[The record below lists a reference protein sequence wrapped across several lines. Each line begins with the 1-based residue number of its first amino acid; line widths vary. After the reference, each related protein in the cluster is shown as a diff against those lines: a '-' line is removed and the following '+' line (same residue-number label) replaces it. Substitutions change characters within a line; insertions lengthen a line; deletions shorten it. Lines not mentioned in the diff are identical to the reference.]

1 MLAQKK
7 KVMMMRRPS
16 RLPSGYRELAYI
28 EASGEQYIDLDMSDL
43 TRFVVDFAATPG
55 GNETTGII
63 VAVSTYQGRWLGV
76 LNENTRIGL
85 NSSDASQCF
94 ANITVTERNTFDG
107 IITASSGM
115 TVQCG
120 GETITR
126 AGTNATRKPT
136 LFAMYSPSA
145 DEMRGFCEGRMF
157 PGQFWQSGTTGDP
170 YRFTVPVERVSDGEA
185 GIYDMI
191 HDVFLGN
198 AGSGTFGKGPYV

>member
-28 EASGEQYIDLDMSDL
+28 EATGEQYIDLDMTDL
-43 TRFVVDFAATPG
+43 SRFIVAFAATPG
-55 GNETTGII
+55 GNEATGAI
-63 VAVSTYQGRWLGV
+63 VSASAYQGRFLAV
-76 LNENTRIGL
+76 VNEGARIGL

-94 ANITVTERNTFDG
+94 SGITPTERNTFDG
-107 IITASSGM
+107 VITSGGM
-115 TVQCG
+115 TVDCG
-120 GETITR
+120 NETITR
-126 AGTNATRKPT
+126 TGTNAVRHPA
-136 LFAMYSPSA
+136 LFGMYSA
-145 DEMRGFCEGRMF
+145 TAGEIRYLVAGKMF
-157 PGQFWQSGTTGDP
+157 AGQFWQSGTTGDP
-170 YRFTVPVERVSDGEA
+170 YRFTVPVERVSDGGA